1 MSKWTTRNRASVITT
16 NIDITCLMK
25 EQLEN
30 AVKWCIERDIN
41 FEWSVNS
48 GDGLTPTEYVLSI
61 PSLAWANN
69 LTTLATILEQTDYD
83 SDTP

>member
-1 MSKWTTRNRASVITT
+1 MSKWTTRSRASVITT

-25 EQLEN
+25 DQLEN
-30 AVKWCIERDIN
+30 AIKWCIERDIN
-41 FEWSVNS
+41 FEWSVTS
-48 GDGLTPTEYVLSI
+48 GDSLTPTEYVLSI

-69 LTTLATILEQTDYD
+69 LTTLATILEETDYN